1 MKKWTV
7 VALLGGMA
15 FATDLVRISLGI
27 VAPTLMSLYDISPGE
42 MGIILSGW
50 NWAYTG
56 SLLMIGPVVDR
67 FGAWLIVGIGAGFWG
82 MATLALPLAS
92 TVVSLFVMRALF
104 GLGHSMRMPSQA
116 ACISRWMG
124 PDLRATA
131 VGLCFF
137 GGQIGL
143 AIGPGLAAVLVSTLG
158 WEWVFYASGS
168 VSLLFCLTWFALY
181 PRDKGEGQ
189 LVASQVE
196 KESDGVK
203 IPWSSLLR
211 YRATWGIALG
221 QLGYLYSYFFFMSW
235 FPSYLRMERNLSLP
249 ETGIVAGLPFL
260 MGMVGTA
267 GGGWLGDHL
276 IRRGVSRSASR
287 KGMIVTGLSMT
298 TILVVAAA
306 FTSQT
311 WLAVTLLTL
320 CMGFLRMTTASANA
334 MPIDLAPAGSV
345 ASLAS
350 IQNFAGNVSGLL
362 APIVTGY
369 TVGATGSFFFALLI
383 AGGMAML
390 GACSFLFLVG
400 PLETLPVPK
409 SARVSQ

>member
-1 MKKWTV
+1 
-7 VALLGGMA
+7 
-15 FATDLVRISLGI
+15 
-27 VAPTLMSLYDISPGE
+27 
-42 MGIILSGW
+42 
-50 NWAYTG
+50 
-56 SLLMIGPVVDR
+56 MIGPVVDR
-67 FGAWLIVGIGAGFWG
+67 FGPWLIVGIGSGFWG

-143 AIGPGLAAVLVSTLG
+143 AIGPGLAAVLLSTLG

-235 FPSYLRMERNLSLP
+235 FPSYLRLERNLSLP

-276 IRRGVSRSASR
+276 IRRGVSRTASR
-287 KGMIVTGLSMT
+287 KGLIVTGLSMT

-350 IQNFAGNVSGLL
+350 IQNFAGNISGLL

-409 SARVSQ
+409 SARVL